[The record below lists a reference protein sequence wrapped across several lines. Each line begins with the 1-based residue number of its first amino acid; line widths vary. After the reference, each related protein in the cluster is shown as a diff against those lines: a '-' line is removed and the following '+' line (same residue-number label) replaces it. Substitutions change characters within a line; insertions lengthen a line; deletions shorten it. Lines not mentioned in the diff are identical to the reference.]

1 MRKFVD
7 KLREAPLLELSAS
20 AMFLC
25 ASVLCV
31 VLIVKLVML

>member
-1 MRKFVD
+1 MWFIE
-7 KLREAPLLELSAS
+7 KLKSAPILELSAS